1 MFFDA
6 HIHNK
11 GKEKG
16 GFIIGLNGEP
26 IFDNVLSSKDAISL
40 HNPDKNYFSFYYISN
55 FEKKKNI
62 NYKYLK
68 YHPRR
73 EKYTVKDVINSIY
86 KNNPQCVII
95 DTLNEPFWTSYDYW
109 YISRLFPSVIFI
121 FCHAGGYLINEFIK
135 ICHFQKNVWLDFSLT
150 HTVIGKYGKGL
161 TYINDAI
168 KYSLGSCFSDKILL
182 SSDFPF
188 FKQDD
193 VLSFYKDEIDLLNL
207 NFITLIERLK

>member
-6 HIHNK
+6 HIHTK
-11 GKEKG
+11 GKEYG
-16 GFIIGLNGEP
+16 GFIIATEGSP
-26 IFDNVLSSKDAISL
+26 VFDNLLLNKDAIRM
-40 HNPDKNYFSFYYISN
+40 HDPKKNYFSFYYISA
-55 FEKKKNI
+55 FEKEKNV

-73 EKYTVKDVINSIY
+73 EKYTVKDVVDSIY
-86 KNNPQCVII
+86 RNNPRCVII

-150 HTVIGKYGKGL
+150 HTVIGKYGNGL
-161 TYINDAI
+161 AYVNDAI
-168 KYSLGSCFSDKILL
+168 KYSLESCFSNRILF

-188 FKQDD
+188 FSQDE
-193 VLSFYKDEIDLLNL
+193 VLSFYKNKMDFLNL
-207 NFITLIERLK
+207 NFISLLERLK